1 MNSLQI
7 SLIVLAV
14 VVILAILFYNWF
26 QERKYRKQS
35 MNMLVPHDD
44 VLLQPQAVLVESR
57 IDPVMMTPEV
67 VDAVSQPEP
76 VIDVVDAIE
85 VAESVEPAPATTVV
99 DELPPAP
106 TDAQLEYVISIQ
118 TADAIPSAAFAALIG
133 ADDGAGK
140 PVRWLGYVPASAA
153 WVDIVPWRDL
163 VFTDV
168 VVAVQLA
175 DRAGPVT
182 ESQLQNLN
190 QALHQFANRFNGVAS
205 WQDIAPVLAKANKLD
220 QFCVDVDVLIGLN
233 VVSNDGESFA
243 GEKIAE
249 VARSAG
255 LVLSDA
261 GVYQRRNE
269 RGDVVYALCN
279 HEDTPFA
286 AELMPALQTHGVTL
300 MFEVPRV
307 DNGLAAFAELAQF
320 GQQLALALGGK
331 LVDDNIRPLSPAGI
345 EKIQLQLV
353 HIYQRMEAN
362 EIPAGGRRAM
372 RLFN

>member
-14 VVILAILFYNWF
+14 VIIIAILFYNWF

-35 MNMLVPHDD
+35 MEMFSKHEDVLFQPVADD
-44 VLLQPQAVLVESR
+44 VPEVR
-57 IDPVMMTPEV
+57 IEPVMSEQALLVDEV
-67 VDAVSQPEP
+67 T
-76 VIDVVDAIE
+76 
-85 VAESVEPAPATTVV
+85 APASVLFERV
-99 DELPPAP
+99 EDVHVAQELPPTP
-106 TDAQLEYVISIQ
+106 TDAQLEYVIAVQ
-118 TADAIPSAAFAALIG
+118 TADTIPSAAFASLMG
-133 ADDGAGK
+133 AEDAADK
-140 PVRWLGYVPASAA
+140 PVRWLGYVDQSAA
-153 WVDIVPWRDL
+153 WVEIASWRD
-163 VFTDV
+163 VAYTDV
-168 VVAVQLA
+168 VIAVQLA

-182 ESQLQNLN
+182 ESQLYRITQTARQL
-190 QALHQFANRFNGVAS
+190 ASRFNGVAN
-205 WQDIAPVLAKANKLD
+205 WQDIAPALLKANKLD
-220 QFCVDVDVLIGLN
+220 QFCVEVDVLIGLN
-233 VVSNDGESFA
+233 VVSDDGGATFS
-243 GEKIAE
+243 GDQIAQ
-249 VARSAG
+249 VAQNAG
-255 LVLSDA
+255 LVLNNA
-261 GVYQRRNE
+261 GVYQRHNE

-279 HEDTPFA
+279 HEDTPFSV
-286 AELMPALQTHGVTL
+286 ESMSTLHTHGVTL

-362 EIPAGGRRAM
+362 EIPAGGRRAL

>member
-35 MNMLVPHDD
+35 MAMFTQHDD
-44 VLLQPQAVLVESR
+44 VLLQPQATLVEPR
-57 IDPVMMTPEV
+57 IEPVMMPAEVVIMDEAPEV
-67 VDAVSQPEP
+67 GSV
-76 VIDVVDAIE
+76 IE
-85 VAESVEPAPATTVV
+85 VIEPAEIAPAAMEVH
-99 DELPPAP
+99 ELPPAP
-106 TDAQLEYVISIQ
+106 TDAQLEYIINVQ
-118 TADAIPSAAFAALIG
+118 TTDAIPSAAFAPLIDAEHG
-133 ADDGAGK
+133 EGK
-140 PVRWLGYVPASAA
+140 PVRWLGYVAASAA
-153 WVDIVPWRDL
+153 WVDIAPWRDL
-163 VFTDV
+163 SFTDI

-175 DRAGPVT
+175 DRAGPVA
-182 ESQLQNLN
+182 ESQLQGLN
-190 QALHQFANRFNGVAS
+190 QALRQLASRFNGVAS

-220 QFCVDVDVLIGLN
+220 QFCVEVDVLIGLN

-249 VARSAG
+249 VAQNAG

-279 HEDTPFA
+279 HEDTPFSA
-286 AELMPALQTHGVTL
+286 AHMSALQTHGITL

-320 GQQLALALGGK
+320 GQQLAQALGGK